1 MHTCTHTNTHTHI
14 YPYAHAQKILMLAL
28 FALPFHEGG
37 LLVHMFFMYFIIQ
50 LIPCCVL
57 QIFVIPAG
65 SFTLYTHTCMLLNFI
80 PNVLNENFIVRKL
93 LWKVL
98 LVLWLTS
105 LEKHCSNSHGA
116 TLFSIF
122 LKCIWFMHKFVFFVF
137 YMLSLIKTTVCCNM
151 IDVTCHG

>member
-1 MHTCTHTNTHTHI
+1 MHPYQHPYQHIPICTCTENI
-14 YPYAHAQKILMLAL
+14 N
-28 FALPFHEGG
+28 
-37 LLVHMFFMYFIIQ
+37 
-50 LIPCCVL
+50 
-57 QIFVIPAG
+57 AG
-65 SFTLYTHTCMLLNFI
+65 SVCFAFSWGWVACSFVFYVLYYSIDTLLRTADICYTSWVLHTYTHTCMLLNFI